1 MQQVLNKIIV
11 FLGLIL
17 PGFFWASAVKAICPV
32 CVVAIGAG
40 VGLCRWLGVDDI
52 ISGLWIGALIVAMIM
67 WTLIWLGKK
76 NWQFKH
82 SLIIISVAYY
92 LLIIWPL
99 YSMHIMGHPLNR
111 VFGMDKL
118 LFGII
123 LGSILF
129 LLCHWLNLFLKKKNQ
144 GKVYFPFQK
153 VVIPLLLLM
162 LVSVVLHF
170 VIGCQIKIPFK
181 I

>member
-1 MQQVLNKIIV
+1 MSKKIII
-11 FLGLIL
+11 FLSFIIAGTVLA
-17 PGFFWASAVKAICPV
+17 GTAKAVCPV

-67 WTLIWLGKK
+67 WTLIWLRQK

-82 SLIIISVAYY
+82 SLAVISIAYY

-99 YSMHIMGHPLNR
+99 YSLGIMGHPLNK
-111 VFGMDKL
+111 VFGIDKL

-123 LGSILF
+123 SGSILF
-129 LLCHWLNLFLKKKNQ
+129 LFCHWLNLFLKKKNN
-144 GKVYFPFQK
+144 GKVYFPYQK
-153 VVIPLLLLM
+153 VAIPLALLLAASAM
-162 LVSVVLHF
+162 LHF
-170 VIGCQIKIPFK
+170 IIGCQIKMPF
-181 I
+181 